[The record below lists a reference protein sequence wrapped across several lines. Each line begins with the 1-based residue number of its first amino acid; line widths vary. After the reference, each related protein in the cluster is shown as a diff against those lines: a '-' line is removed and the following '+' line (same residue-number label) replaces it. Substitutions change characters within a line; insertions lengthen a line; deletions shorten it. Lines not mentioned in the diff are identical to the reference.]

1 MNSTQVK
8 DWLAAAL
15 VALALTAG
23 GAAISGCSTVEGAGE
38 DIEEAGDFVEDTADE
53 VEDELD

>member
-1 MNSTQVK
+1 MDRIRLVNR
-8 DWLAAAL
+8 LA
-15 VALALTAG
+15 VALLALAFAAG
-23 GAAISGCSTVEGAGE
+23 GATLGGCSTVEGAGE